1 MQKRGSKPRGR
12 IRLRIL
18 IILLIL
24 SVPPLVVGHLLLV
37 SAARENYWEL
47 IGTHLSQRADDVQRD
62 MINSLD
68 RVSLQVANLTAQPD
82 ILTIVRQ
89 SNEQRFTQQE
99 LQKNIQEI
107 EDQWQAMDPEKSRFL
122 QSILENAAS
131 QFLRDYNSVV
141 AAFREIIVTDVHGRV
156 VAATNKSSDYF
167 QADERWWSYTY
178 LEGSGNRFISDIQ
191 FDESANVYG
200 IEVAQ
205 PIKDSSTQ
213 AVIGIMK
220 VIVDRYEIFGLMET
234 FKVGQDGYAV
244 LMRSDGTVIFSPQN
258 TLRYEFA
265 EDVQM
270 ARANRLFVEAL
281 EIQTL
286 PEAEHRVLLGL
297 PQFQFRDRLPETD
310 WSVVVQVPYDEVSA
324 PFRNINTWF
333 FYIVF
338 FMGAVVVILAFIFS
352 WLLSKPVIETD
363 PHLERL

>member
-1 MQKRGSKPRGR
+1 MQKRESKPRGR

-24 SVPPLVVGHLLLV
+24 GVPPLVVGHLLLV
-37 SAARENYWEL
+37 SAARQNYWEL
-47 IGTHLSQRADDVQRD
+47 IGTHLSQRADDVQTD
-62 MINSLD
+62 LINSLD
-68 RVSLQVANLTAQPD
+68 RVSIQVANLTTLPD
-82 ILTIVRQ
+82 IQTVVRQ
-89 SNEQRFTQQE
+89 SNGQKFTQQE
-99 LQKNIQEI
+99 LQKNVQEI
-107 EDQWQAMDPEKSRFL
+107 EDQWRAMDPEKSRFL
-122 QSILENAAS
+122 QNILENAAS
-131 QFLRDYNSVV
+131 QFLRDYNGVV
-141 AAFREIIVTDVHGRV
+141 AAFREIMVTDVHGRL

-200 IEVAQ
+200 VEVAQ

-220 VIVDRYEIFGLMET
+220 VIVDRHEIFGLIEAVQ
-234 FKVGQDGYAV
+234 VGKNGYAV

-258 TLRYEFA
+258 TVGYEFA
-265 EDVQM
+265 DDFQM
-270 ARANRLFVEAL
+270 ASADRLSVEAL
-281 EIQTL
+281 ELQTL
-286 PEAEHRVLLGL
+286 PESERQVLLGL
-297 PQFQFRDRLPETD
+297 PQFQFRERLPEID
-310 WSVVVQVPYDEVSA
+310 WHLVVQVPYDEVSA

-338 FMGAVVVILAFIFS
+338 FMGAVVVILALIFS
-352 WLLSKPVIETD
+352 WLLSKPVIESD